1 MATNITEYNATA
13 GSNTSIDSINLQ
25 EGQMVAS
32 DVNNAIRSL
41 MSHLK
46 NVDTGSQALTSPS
59 FTAMSTDTISEK
71 TSANGVSIDGVTLKD
86 GGVGTTASPVAL
98 HATSLNGGQIG
109 GRRNIII
116 NGAMQVAQRGTSF
129 TSVSGSAYH
138 LDRFRTGMGDTTAR
152 FTVTQATAG
161 LNGFGNSLKYDC
173 TTAESSLSNA
183 GARLF
188 IQHRLEGQDLQQLKK
203 GTSDAEKVTVSF
215 YVKTNKSG
223 VYTVELYDVDNTRS
237 ISQTI
242 TVSDAN
248 WNRYTLTFDGDTT
261 GTLDNDNANSLDL
274 IIHLI
279 AGTTYTGGTFSTS
292 WSSATDN
299 TRVSSSNVN
308 IGDSTDNNFEI
319 TGVQLEVGQATP
331 FEHRS
336 FGEELALCQ
345 RYYEKSYEYG
355 TASGTNTGIGSLWAG
370 GGVTGAT
377 TSFLGGLIATYR
389 TIKRGSTAVTMY
401 DLSGN
406 SGKIHRFQLGTVSSA
421 NNTAYVG
428 NDGTTG
434 FTVYSASGASASGIQ
449 GHFEADSEL

>member
-1 MATNITEYNATA
+1 MTKAAELAKMGEVLTN
-13 GSNTSIDSINLQ
+13 S
-25 EGQMVAS
+25 
-32 DVNNAIRSL
+32 
-41 MSHLK
+41 
-46 NVDTGSQALTSPS
+46 
-59 FTAMSTDTISEK
+59 
-71 TSANGVSIDGVTLKD
+71 
-86 GGVGTTASPVAL
+86 
-98 HATSLNGGQIG
+98 QIG
-109 GRRNIII
+109 GRRNIVI

-152 FTVTQATAG
+152 FTVTQATAS
-161 LNGFGNSLKYDC
+161 LNGFANSLKYDC

-319 TGVQLEVGQATP
+319 TGVQLEVGEQATP

-336 FGEELALCQ
+336 FGEELELCK
-345 RYYEKSYEYG
+345 RYYEQWNTINGENIWLGTSY
-355 TASGTNTGIGSLWAG
+355 SGNNPHCFLQFNTLKRA
-370 GGVTGAT
+370 AP
-377 TSFLGGLIATYR
+377 
-389 TIKRGSTAVTMY
+389 TITLPSA
-401 DLSGN
+401 GN
-406 SGKIHRFQLGTVSSA
+406 SGNAISFLATNGGYASTIGSHNADKISTRGNRIAGSS
-421 NNTAYVG
+421 Y
-428 NDGTTG
+428 
-434 FTVYSASGASASGIQ
+434 SGITAASPTTLFAT
-449 GHFEADSEL
+449 GTPVFKFDSEL

>member
-1 MATNITEYNATA
+1 MTKAAELAKM
-13 GSNTSIDSINLQ
+13 GEVLSNS
-25 EGQMVAS
+25 
-32 DVNNAIRSL
+32 
-41 MSHLK
+41 
-46 NVDTGSQALTSPS
+46 
-59 FTAMSTDTISEK
+59 
-71 TSANGVSIDGVTLKD
+71 
-86 GGVGTTASPVAL
+86 
-98 HATSLNGGQIG
+98 QIG
-109 GRRNIII
+109 GRRNIVI

-129 TSVSGSAYH
+129 TSVAGSAYH

-152 FTVTQATAG
+152 FTVTQATAA
-161 LNGFGNSLKYDC
+161 LNGFANSLKYDC

-183 GARLF
+183 DARLF

-279 AGTTYTGGTFSTS
+279 AGTNYTGGTFSTS

-319 TGVQLEVGQATP
+319 TGIQLEVGSQATP

-336 FGEELALCQ
+336 FGEELNLAR
-345 RYYEKSYEYG
+345 RYFTVLADGNRSVNEAICDGSYYSASILFHTVVLPVEMRSKPSMI
-355 TASGTNTGIGSLWAG
+355 TADGTNYYITFSNGAG
-370 GGVTGAT
+370 DHHDA
-377 TSFLGGLIATYR
+377 IAR
-389 TIKRGSTAVTMY
+389 
-401 DLSGN
+401 SGN
-406 SGKIHRFQLGTVSSA
+406 SSKAVVEITAETNVNATAGHSCFTRIGGTSA
-421 NNTAYVG
+421 DAKCML
-428 NDGTTG
+428 D
-434 FTVYSASGASASGIQ
+434 A
-449 GHFEADSEL
+449 EL

>member
-1 MATNITEYNATA
+1 MTKAAELAKMGEVLTN
-13 GSNTSIDSINLQ
+13 S
-25 EGQMVAS
+25 
-32 DVNNAIRSL
+32 
-41 MSHLK
+41 
-46 NVDTGSQALTSPS
+46 
-59 FTAMSTDTISEK
+59 
-71 TSANGVSIDGVTLKD
+71 
-86 GGVGTTASPVAL
+86 
-98 HATSLNGGQIG
+98 QIG
-109 GRRNIII
+109 GRRNIVI

-129 TSVSGSAYH
+129 TSVAGSAYH

-152 FTVTQATAG
+152 FTVTQATAA
-161 LNGFGNSLKYDC
+161 LNGFANSLKYDC

-183 GARLF
+183 DARLF

-299 TRVSSSNVN
+299 TRVSSNNVN

-319 TGVQLEVGQATP
+319 TGIQLEVGSQATP

-336 FGEELALCQ
+336 FGEELALCK
-345 RYYEKSYEYG
+345 RYFRRWDSTTSQYNNICIGYTLSATKARGVVHYPVEMRASPTVEHSGTFRVYDG
-355 TASGTNTGIGSLWAG
+355 TASRSVSDVEFGRVSTREVYLNF
-370 GGVTGAT
+370 VTSSAT
-377 TSFLGGLIATYR
+377 TNRPSEMG
-389 TIKRGSTAVTMY
+389 
-401 DLSGN
+401 
-406 SGKIHRFQLGTVSSA
+406 A
-421 NNTAYVG
+421 NN
-428 NDGTTG
+428 DTTCTID
-434 FTVYSASGASASGIQ
+434 FLA
-449 GHFEADSEL
+449 EL

>member
-1 MATNITEYNATA
+1 MTKAAELAKMGEVLTN
-13 GSNTSIDSINLQ
+13 S
-25 EGQMVAS
+25 
-32 DVNNAIRSL
+32 
-41 MSHLK
+41 
-46 NVDTGSQALTSPS
+46 
-59 FTAMSTDTISEK
+59 
-71 TSANGVSIDGVTLKD
+71 
-86 GGVGTTASPVAL
+86 
-98 HATSLNGGQIG
+98 QIG

-129 TSVSGSAYH
+129 TSVAASAYH
-138 LDRFRTGMGDTTAR
+138 LDRFRTGMGDTSAR

-161 LNGFGNSLKYDC
+161 LNGFAKSLKYDC

-183 GARLF
+183 DARLF

-223 VYTVELYDVDNTRS
+223 VYTVELYDNDNTRS

-261 GTLDNDNANSLDL
+261 GTLGNDNGNSFNL

-279 AGTTYTGGTFSTS
+279 AGTNYTGGTFSTS

-319 TGVQLEVGQATP
+319 TGIQMEIGSQATP

-336 FGEELALCQ
+336 FGEEQRLCQ
-345 RYYEKSYEYG
+345 RYFEVLFATRVATY
-355 TASGTNTGIGSLWAG
+355 ASTGSSVQRQGHQMKVTKRALPTITDADNVYSTL
-370 GGVTGAT
+370 GVTVTWEAT
-377 TSFLGGLIATYR
+377 NAQSNPNIEYIWAIIADATSGEFGR
-389 TIKRGSTAVTMY
+389 Y
-401 DLSGN
+401 DRKLT
-406 SGKIHRFQLGTVSSA
+406 LDA
-421 NNTAYVG
+421 
-428 NDGTTG
+428 
-434 FTVYSASGASASGIQ
+434 
-449 GHFEADSEL
+449 EL

>member
-1 MATNITEYNATA
+1 MTKAAELAKMGEVLTN
-13 GSNTSIDSINLQ
+13 
-25 EGQMVAS
+25 
-32 DVNNAIRSL
+32 
-41 MSHLK
+41 
-46 NVDTGSQALTSPS
+46 SQL
-59 FTAMSTDTISEK
+59 
-71 TSANGVSIDGVTLKD
+71 
-86 GGVGTTASPVAL
+86 
-98 HATSLNGGQIG
+98 G
-109 GRRNIII
+109 GRRSIVI

-129 TSVSGSAYH
+129 TSVAASAYH

-152 FTVTQATAG
+152 FTVTQATAA
-161 LNGFGNSLKYDC
+161 LNGFANSLKYDC

-183 GARLF
+183 DARLF

-274 IIHLI
+274 IVHLI
-279 AGTTYTGGTFSTS
+279 AGTNYTGGTFSTS

-319 TGVQLEVGQATP
+319 TGIQLEVGEQATP

-345 RYYEKSYEYG
+345 RYCVQIVNTHSAG
-355 TASGTNTGIGSLWAG
+355 TGHIILAG
-370 GGVTGAT
+370 M
-377 TSFLGGLIATYR
+377 S
-389 TIKRGSTAVTMY
+389 RGSTNKNFTLPLPVTMRDTTPSVTLTGDVRLLNPENHDY
-401 DLSGN
+401 VNATDTLTCGGITPTLVYSGN
-406 SGKIHRFQLGTVSSA
+406 MLVLLYTGSVTGVTDTGNADYNFQIVA
-421 NNTAYVG
+421 
-428 NDGTTG
+428 
-434 FTVYSASGASASGIQ
+434 ASDHLFIIDA
-449 GHFEADSEL
+449 EL

>member
-1 MATNITEYNATA
+1 MTKAAELAKMGEVLTN
-13 GSNTSIDSINLQ
+13 S
-25 EGQMVAS
+25 
-32 DVNNAIRSL
+32 
-41 MSHLK
+41 
-46 NVDTGSQALTSPS
+46 
-59 FTAMSTDTISEK
+59 
-71 TSANGVSIDGVTLKD
+71 
-86 GGVGTTASPVAL
+86 
-98 HATSLNGGQIG
+98 QIG

-129 TSVSGSAYH
+129 TSVAASAYH
-138 LDRFRTGMGDTTAR
+138 LDRFRTGMGDTSAR

-161 LNGFGNSLKYDC
+161 LNGFAKSLKYDC

-183 GARLF
+183 DARLF

-223 VYTVELYDVDNTRS
+223 VYTVELFDNDNTRS

-261 GTLDNDNANSLDL
+261 GTLGNDNGNSFNL

-279 AGTTYTGGTFSTS
+279 AGTNYTGGTFSTS

-319 TGVQLEVGQATP
+319 TGIQMEVGSKATP

-336 FGEELALCQ
+336 VGEELDLCY
-345 RYYEKSYEYG
+345 RYYIKYHAG
-355 TASGTNTGIGSLWAG
+355 GSGTFSRIALGFMRTSTNLRALFTYPREMRSTPALDDDNAGNYHVEDAAGNSDVDATVASISQGGIQTCLVNFTTGSLTNNDPAHVG
-370 GGVTGAT
+370 INNSTDSLVG
-377 TSFLGGLIATYR
+377 LGFDA
-389 TIKRGSTAVTMY
+389 
-401 DLSGN
+401 
-406 SGKIHRFQLGTVSSA
+406 
-421 NNTAYVG
+421 
-428 NDGTTG
+428 
-434 FTVYSASGASASGIQ
+434 
-449 GHFEADSEL
+449 EL

>member
-1 MATNITEYNATA
+1 MTSTIGVKKIQYPNGIDSITIDSSGSAAITTANITTANVTNATA
-13 GSNTSIDSINLQ
+13 TGTINTPSI
-25 EGQMVAS
+25 
-32 DVNNAIRSL
+32 
-41 MSHLK
+41 
-46 NVDTGSQALTSPS
+46 
-59 FTAMSTDTISEK
+59 
-71 TSANGVSIDGVTLKD
+71 
-86 GGVGTTASPVAL
+86 
-98 HATSLNGGQIG
+98 NGGQIG
-109 GRRNIII
+109 GRRNIVI

-129 TSVSGSAYH
+129 TSVAGSAYH

-152 FTVTQATAG
+152 FTVTQATAA
-161 LNGFGNSLKYDC
+161 LNGFANSLKYDC

-183 GARLF
+183 DARLF

-223 VYTVELYDVDNTRS
+223 VYTVELYDNDNTRS

-261 GTLDNDNANSLDL
+261 GTLGNDNGNSFNL

-279 AGTTYTGGTFSTS
+279 AGTNYTGGTFSTS

-319 TGVQLEVGQATP
+319 TGVQLEVGSQATS

-345 RYYEKSYEYG
+345 RYYQVKNGSYHPG
-355 TASGTNTGIGSLWAG
+355 NAVGSNKINAGFTFPVSFRATPSTPPNVSVHRSGNQTVTASIDSVVCSGDRSSGSIRFVG
-370 GGVTGAT
+370 HSV
-377 TSFLGGLIATYR
+377 SDE
-389 TIKRGSTAVTMY
+389 TAYNVY
-401 DLSGN
+401 ISGN
-406 SGKIHRFQLGTVSSA
+406 L
-421 NNTAYVG
+421 
-428 NDGTTG
+428 
-434 FTVYSASGASASGIQ
+434 
-449 GHFEADSEL
+449 ELDAEL

>member
-1 MATNITEYNATA
+1 MTKAAELAKMGEVLTN
-13 GSNTSIDSINLQ
+13 
-25 EGQMVAS
+25 
-32 DVNNAIRSL
+32 
-41 MSHLK
+41 
-46 NVDTGSQALTSPS
+46 SQL
-59 FTAMSTDTISEK
+59 
-71 TSANGVSIDGVTLKD
+71 
-86 GGVGTTASPVAL
+86 
-98 HATSLNGGQIG
+98 G
-109 GRRNIII
+109 GRRNIAY
-116 NGAMQVAQRGTSF
+116 NGAMQIAQRGASF
-129 TSVSGSAYH
+129 TGVSASVYH
-138 LDRFRTGMGDTTAR
+138 LDRFRNGMGDTSAR
-152 FTVTQATAG
+152 FTVTQATAA
-161 LNGFGNSLKYDC
+161 LNGFANSLKYDC

-261 GTLDNDNANSLDL
+261 GTLNNDNANSLDL

-319 TGVQLEVGQATP
+319 TGIQLEVGSQATP

-336 FGEELALCQ
+336 FGEELALCK
-345 RYYEKSYEYG
+345 RYYEVLDIGVYPSLYAG
-355 TASGTNTGIGSLWAG
+355 TSAELGNFFYQVDKRAQPTLSAGTNTASHTLNLQTSNPLG
-370 GGVTGAT
+370 GGYIYKSSLNG
-377 TSFLGGLIATYR
+377 SSIKKIA
-389 TIKRGSTAVTMY
+389 GDA
-401 DLSGN
+401 
-406 SGKIHRFQLGTVSSA
+406 
-421 NNTAYVG
+421 
-428 NDGTTG
+428 
-434 FTVYSASGASASGIQ
+434 
-449 GHFEADSEL
+449 EL

>member
-1 MATNITEYNATA
+1 MTSTIGVKKIQYPNGIDSITIDSSGSAAITTANITTANVTNATA
-13 GSNTSIDSINLQ
+13 TGTINTPSI
-25 EGQMVAS
+25 
-32 DVNNAIRSL
+32 
-41 MSHLK
+41 
-46 NVDTGSQALTSPS
+46 
-59 FTAMSTDTISEK
+59 
-71 TSANGVSIDGVTLKD
+71 
-86 GGVGTTASPVAL
+86 
-98 HATSLNGGQIG
+98 NGGQIG
-109 GRRNIII
+109 GRRNIVI

-129 TSVSGSAYH
+129 TSVAGSAYH

-152 FTVTQATAG
+152 FTVTQATAA
-161 LNGFGNSLKYDC
+161 LNGFANSLKYDC

-261 GTLDNDNANSLDL
+261 GTLDNNNANSLDL

-292 WSSATDN
+292 WSSATEN

-319 TGVQLEVGQATP
+319 TGVQLEVGSQATP

-345 RYYEKSYEYG
+345 RYYQVKNGSYHPG
-355 TASGTNTGIGSLWAG
+355 NAVGSNKINAGFTFPVSFRATPSTPPNVSVHRSGNQTVTASIDSVVCSGDRSSGSIRFVG
-370 GGVTGAT
+370 HTV
-377 TSFLGGLIATYR
+377 SDE
-389 TIKRGSTAVTMY
+389 TAYNVY
-401 DLSGN
+401 ISGN
-406 SGKIHRFQLGTVSSA
+406 L
-421 NNTAYVG
+421 
-428 NDGTTG
+428 
-434 FTVYSASGASASGIQ
+434 
-449 GHFEADSEL
+449 ELDAEL

>member
-1 MATNITEYNATA
+1 MTTKLRAASFQDNAVTTAKIAADAITNAKIADDAVQTEN
-13 GSNTSIDSINLQ
+13 
-25 EGQMVAS
+25 VAS
-32 DVNNAIRSL
+32 TVNL
-41 MSHLK
+41 
-46 NVDTGSQALTSPS
+46 
-59 FTAMSTDTISEK
+59 
-71 TSANGVSIDGVTLKD
+71 
-86 GGVGTTASPVAL
+86 
-98 HATSLNGGQIG
+98 

-129 TSVSGSAYH
+129 TSVAGSAYH

-152 FTVTQATAG
+152 FTVTQATAA
-161 LNGFGNSLKYDC
+161 LNGFANSLKYDC

-183 GARLF
+183 DARLF

-223 VYTVELYDVDNTRS
+223 VYTVELYDNDNTRS

-261 GTLDNDNANSLDL
+261 GTLGNDNGNSFNL

-279 AGTTYTGGTFSTS
+279 AGTNYTGGTFSTS

-319 TGVQLEVGQATP
+319 TGVQLEVGSQATS

-345 RYYEKSYEYG
+345 RYYQVKNGSYHPG
-355 TASGTNTGIGSLWAG
+355 NAVGSNKINAGFTFPVSFRATPSTPPNVSVHRSGNQTVTASIDSVVCSGDRSSGSIRFVG
-370 GGVTGAT
+370 HTV
-377 TSFLGGLIATYR
+377 SDE
-389 TIKRGSTAVTMY
+389 TAYNVYM
-401 DLSGN
+401 SGN
-406 SGKIHRFQLGTVSSA
+406 L
-421 NNTAYVG
+421 
-428 NDGTTG
+428 
-434 FTVYSASGASASGIQ
+434 
-449 GHFEADSEL
+449 ELDAEL